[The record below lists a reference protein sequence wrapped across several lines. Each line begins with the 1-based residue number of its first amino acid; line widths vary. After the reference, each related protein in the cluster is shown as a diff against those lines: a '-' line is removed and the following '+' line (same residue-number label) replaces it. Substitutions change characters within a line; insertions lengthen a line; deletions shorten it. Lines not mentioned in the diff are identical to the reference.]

1 MKKLTCLFLFLLIG
15 LLLSGCLLQY
25 FYITRLTEQK
35 IIADANGLCACDPKL
50 QEVLAS
56 QEPKVLN
63 RLISLETGSLA
74 VEAAIKMMLARFYR
88 LDKTPKAQD
97 VIVFKKTDDEGKKLT
112 FVARVVAVEGDTVEV
127 TEDGVLKVNG
137 NAVSETNIFDKTTLP
152 YVGKDAPEYP
162 LTLGKDECFVLG
174 DKRSEATD
182 SRVFGPVTKKEIM
195 GTVITILRRNNI

>member
-1 MKKLTCLFLFLLIG
+1 MDENKNP
-15 LLLSGCLLQY
+15 LQ
-25 FYITRLTEQK
+25 TGEVAENEPEELTEAQK
-35 IIADANGLCACDPKL
+35 ADKKVKKRERGVKSYQHFIISVIAFFLVLWLLFFVFLGITTMPNGDMYPN
-50 QEVLAS
+50 V
-56 QEPKVLN
+56 
-63 RLISLETGSLA
+63 GSGDM
-74 VEAAIKMMLARFYR
+74 VMFYR

-182 SRVFGPVTKKEIM
+182 SRVFGPVTKKEII